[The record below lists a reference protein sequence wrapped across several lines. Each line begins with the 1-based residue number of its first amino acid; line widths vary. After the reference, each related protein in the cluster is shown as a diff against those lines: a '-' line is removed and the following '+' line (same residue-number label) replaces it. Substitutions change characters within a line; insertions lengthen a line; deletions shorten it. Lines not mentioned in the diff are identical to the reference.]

1 MSSDCDARQYLQG
14 ALYGLA
20 AVSIWSGWIVVA
32 RLGLQTSLTPW
43 DIAALRFGVA
53 GILLLPYVF
62 KRGLAIDRLGW
73 LGLATIVL
81 GGAAPVLLANSGLLF
96 APAAHAGALF
106 PGVMPLM
113 VALLAAVL
121 LKEAF
126 TTAKNVGFALI
137 LPGVLCIAWG
147 SGGELGSLQNI
158 GHGLF
163 LSAGLAWAFYTVAMR
178 KARLDGLHAAAISA
192 VGSMILYLPVFAIL
206 PGSALA
212 SAPWSDLALQAVVQ
226 GVLTA
231 IISLLLYGRAVS
243 ILGASS
249 GAAFAAFCPAMTAL
263 LAIPILN
270 EWPTMSDWA
279 AISLISAGV
288 YVVSGGPIPRFVND
302 PAAEGPPDPR
312 QRTNDPTDHGAHRT
326 CPAMATSRPPSSR
339 ALAAKRGSRRR
350 ASSRCMGG
358 RK

>member
-1 MSSDCDARQYLQG
+1 MASSYDGGRYLRG

-32 RLGLQTSLTPW
+32 RLGLRTSLTPW

-53 GILLLPYVF
+53 GLLLLPYVF
-62 KRGLAIDRLGW
+62 RNGLAIDRLGW
-73 LGLATIVL
+73 AGLAAIVL
-81 GGAAPVLLANSGLLF
+81 GGAAPVFLANAGLLF

-106 PGVMPLM
+106 PGTMPLM
-113 VALLAAVL
+113 VALLAAAL

-126 TTAKNVGFALI
+126 TTAKKVGFAFI
-137 LPGVLCIAWG
+137 LSGVLGIAWG
-147 SGGELGSLQNI
+147 SGGELGSLQNV

-206 PGSALA
+206 PGGTLA
-212 SAPWSDLALQAVVQ
+212 RASWSDVALQAVVQ

-231 IISLLLYGRAVS
+231 IVSLLLYGRAVS

-249 GAAFAAFCPAMTAL
+249 GGAFAALCPAMTAL
-263 LAIPILN
+263 LAIPILG
-270 EWPTMSDWA
+270 EWPTSLDWMA
-279 AISLISAGV
+279 VGLISVGV
-288 YVVSGGPIPRFVND
+288 YVLSGGPMPRFR
-302 PAAEGPPDPR
+302 E
-312 QRTNDPTDHGAHRT
+312 
-326 CPAMATSRPPSSR
+326 
-339 ALAAKRGSRRR
+339 
-350 ASSRCMGG
+350 
-358 RK
+358 